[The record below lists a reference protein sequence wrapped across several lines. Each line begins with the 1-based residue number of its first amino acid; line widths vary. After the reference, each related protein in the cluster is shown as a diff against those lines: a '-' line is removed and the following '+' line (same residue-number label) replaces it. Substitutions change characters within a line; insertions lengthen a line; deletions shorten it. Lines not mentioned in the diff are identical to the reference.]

1 MAGLTMFNI
10 EIITKIMID
19 DFVNIINCNVY
30 DSEKNLIKANAFG
43 THYLQNN
50 SVKLMNFDVANGDKN
65 NIVDLCDNKVVFHFV
80 NLRGLTF
87 ENR

>member
-1 MAGLTMFNI
+1 MFNI

-65 NIVDLCDNKVVFHFV
+65 TIVDLCDNKVVFHFV